1 MAKTWKERL
10 IKEERKLDKKVDALT
25 AFIEGDYG
33 IFDKLPE
40 SDKDLLMAQHAAM
53 MAYFNILTVRMK
65 KLGLKECEC
74 EEVQLPG
81 DKLENLLA
89 LVDKIIAAGKSKKQK
104 EDEEDGRNS

>member
-10 IKEERKLDKKVDALT
+10 IKEERKLDKKLNALT
-25 AFIEGDYG
+25 SFIEEDEY
-33 IFDKLPE
+33 FETLHE
-40 SDKDLLMAQHAAM
+40 SDRDLLMAQHAAM

-81 DKLENLLA
+81 DKTKSFLA
-89 LVDKIIAAGKSKKQK
+89 LVDKIIEAGKSKKQK

>member
-10 IKEERKLDKKVDALT
+10 IKEERKLDKKLNALT
-25 AFIEGDYG
+25 SFIEEDEYFET
-33 IFDKLPE
+33 IPE
-40 SDKDLLMAQHAAM
+40 SDRDLLMAQHAAM

-81 DKLENLLA
+81 DKIENLLA
-89 LVDKIIAAGKSKKQK
+89 LIDKIIAAGKSKKQK

>member
-10 IKEERKLDKKVDALT
+10 IKEERKLDKKVDALR
-25 AFIEGDYG
+25 AFIEEDEY
-33 IFDKLPE
+33 FDTLPE
-40 SDKDLLMAQHAAM
+40 SDRDLLMAQHAAM
-53 MAYFNILTVRMK
+53 TAYFNILTMRMK

-89 LVDKIIAAGKSKKQK
+89 IVDKIIEAGKSKRQK